1 MSLPSD
7 PSIAGNG
14 GASAAVQEGTIMS
27 VEMSWALDIMTGARI
42 EIDSPGPTG
51 LACGCKCA
59 GPCSQPVEA
68 VNRGKV
74 EGTYERTPHFRHP
87 KGNTR
92 CNGPTP
98 HDLAV
103 LVAAE
108 RLGRDIADDVPTVAE
123 YDCECQDRY
132 TVNVLELNGKAV
144 QAVANQFLRNYWP
157 TERRIE
163 PDIML
168 VAKQDGGVA
177 TIEVV
182 YSHQPEEHVL
192 AEGHPVLVVPI
203 STEQDAR
210 ALSSGVIHAGRLHNV
225 ACLHRAA
232 TPAQVELA
240 SPADRVGVLSE
251 SLGRYSHPHG
261 QENAKCVPC
270 YDAWPQK
277 ARPHQCGWITA
288 ALQ

>member
-1 MSLPSD
+1 
-7 PSIAGNG
+7 
-14 GASAAVQEGTIMS
+14 MS
-27 VEMSWALDIMTGARI
+27 VEMSWALDMMTGVRI

-59 GPCSQPVEA
+59 GPCGQPVEA
-68 VNRGKV
+68 VNRGKA

-87 KGNTR
+87 KGSTW

-108 RLGRDIADDVPTVAE
+108 RLGRDIEDEVPTVAE
-123 YDCECQDRY
+123 YDCECQDRH

-144 QAVANQFLRNYWP
+144 RAVANELLRNYWP

-203 STEQDAR
+203 STEHDAR
-210 ALSSGVIHAGRLHNV
+210 ALNGGVIHAGRLHNV
-225 ACLHRAA
+225 ACPYRTAPSTQAGTALP
-232 TPAQVELA
+232 TGLPAVM
-240 SPADRVGVLSE
+240 PG
-251 SLGRYSHPHG
+251 SLEQPHPHG
-261 QENAKCVPC
+261 RENARCVPC
-270 YDAWPQK
+270 YDVWPQK
-277 ARPHQCGWITA
+277 ARSHQCGWITA
-288 ALQ
+288 AQR